1 MKRIINLVLPVLLT
15 FQLQAQDVPY
25 TGGAGDGAVH
35 DSLIQFDPY
44 GNINMYSPFVGGAG
58 DGYTLDSLLN
68 FDPQGYIAKFTPYA
82 GGRADGWAGA
92 LVMNLT
98 LPVTWLS
105 FTGEPLDDHNLL
117 EWSTAGEEDAA
128 SFDIERSSDGRTF
141 SAIGNVAA
149 AGTTTTIRRYR
160 FYDRLPIEGV
170 NYYRLKQKDHDG
182 RFDYSQVILI
192 RRSGLVMVSIFPN
205 PAKRELQIRLNG
217 PADNGL
223 VKTDIID
230 MQGRVVATRQ
240 QLRDNVMT
248 MPVASL
254 PAGLYLIRITWN
266 NKTTTYRF
274 VKE

>member
-15 FQLQAQDVPY
+15 FQLHAQDIPY

-44 GNINMYSPFVGGAG
+44 GNINMYSPFCGGTG
-58 DGYTLDSLLN
+58 DGYALDSLLN
-68 FDPQGYIAKFTPYA
+68 FDPQGYITKFTPYA

-98 LPVTWLS
+98 LPVNLLS
-105 FTGEPLDDHNLL
+105 FAGEALDDHNLL

-149 AGTTTTIRRYR
+149 AGTTSSIRQYR
-160 FYDRLPIEGV
+160 FYDRAPVEGA
-170 NYYRLKQKDHDG
+170 NYYRLKQKDRDG

-192 RRSGLVMVSIFPN
+192 RRSGLITVTIFPN

-217 PADNGL
+217 PADNGP

-230 MQGRVVATRQ
+230 MQGRILVTHQ
-240 QLRDNVMT
+240 QTRDNVIT

-266 NKTTTYRF
+266 NKTSTYRF
-274 VKE
+274 IRE

>member
-35 DSLIQFDPY
+35 DSLIQFNPY
-44 GNINMYSPFVGGAG
+44 GNINMYSPFYGGAG
-58 DGYTLDSLLN
+58 DGYALDSLLN
-68 FDPQGYIAKFTPYA
+68 FDPQGYIIKFTPYA

-98 LPVTWLS
+98 LPVTLLS
-105 FTGEPLDDHNLL
+105 FTGEPLGDRNRL

-141 SAIGNVAA
+141 SAIGNLAA
-149 AGTTTTIRRYR
+149 AGTTSSIRQYQ
-160 FYDRLPIEGV
+160 FYDRAPIEGA
-170 NYYRLKQKDHDG
+170 NYYRLKQNDRDG

-192 RRSGLVMVSIFPN
+192 RRSALVTVSIFPN

-217 PADNGL
+217 PAGNDP
-223 VKTDIID
+223 VKADIID
-230 MQGRVVATRQ
+230 MQGRVVVTQ
-240 QLRDNVMT
+240 QQPRDNTMT
-248 MPVASL
+248 IPVASL
-254 PAGLYLIRITWN
+254 PAGLYLVRITWN
-266 NKTTTYRF
+266 NNTTTYRF
-274 VKE
+274 IKE